1 MVEVNKW
8 KKLKVIITPQA
19 HAQQIHVTAA
29 RSGGGGN
36 KESIRLCIFPFSPPK
51 LGKWTRPKFRRWC
64 ATLVRP
70 CKNSNGSK
78 KFHFRSLSPLT
89 SPLFTFLSKKIRK
102 YMFMFVPPRKVLEQ
116 KTGNVARSSFRALF

>member
-36 KESIRLCIFPFSPPK
+36 KESIRLDIFPFFPAQT
-51 LGKWTRPKFRRWC
+51 GKVDAAKIQEMVRHSRK
-64 ATLVRP
+64 TL
-70 CKNSNGSK
+70 
-78 KFHFRSLSPLT
+78 
-89 SPLFTFLSKKIRK
+89 
-102 YMFMFVPPRKVLEQ
+102 
-116 KTGNVARSSFRALF
+116 